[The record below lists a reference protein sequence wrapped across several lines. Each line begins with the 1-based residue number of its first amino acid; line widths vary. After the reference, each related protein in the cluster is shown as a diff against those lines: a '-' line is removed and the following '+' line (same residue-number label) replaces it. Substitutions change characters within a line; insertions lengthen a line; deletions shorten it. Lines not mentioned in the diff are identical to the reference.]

1 MRTIRSR
8 TIYGTIKGRGRFKQ
22 SDLLRIRP
30 VILGIMFAQVRGR
43 PRTYRATMRATH
55 LIAALTL
62 AAAFLAPATS
72 YGSDAADG
80 EVVEQQDRQRS
91 DRRTFQGRGFH
102 AHFDIGA
109 AYGQQVLEVSTID
122 AATLT
127 GETDEERA
135 VAGGLGI
142 ASSLHLWPIYGR
154 FGGIGGYAEG
164 QVGALRRNGAGT
176 AVFSGSTGIIAS
188 AGLPRLKMMVSLGR
202 SRRAGA
208 YGDSNNVST
217 TSVSMESEITA
228 GAADI
233 RAHRLGLGLRAPLGG
248 AEQRGIDIWVFFDDP
263 VDAGPPAVALPN
275 IRESAISM
283 RGSFW
288 MRNAFILSAEVVMR
302 GAALDSTVAG
312 TRLTERTAMVMMGWS
327 MDRFSRPY
335 GG

>member
-1 MRTIRSR
+1 MHTTR
-8 TIYGTIKGRGRFKQ
+8 
-22 SDLLRIRP
+22 
-30 VILGIMFAQVRGR
+30 
-43 PRTYRATMRATH
+43 

-62 AAAFLAPATS
+62 ATAFLAPATS
-72 YGSDAADG
+72 YGSDVADG
-80 EVVEQQDRQRS
+80 EVVQQQDRQRS
-91 DRRTFQGRGFH
+91 DRRSFQGRGFH
-102 AHFDIGA
+102 SHFDIGA

-127 GETDEERA
+127 GDPSEDRA

-142 ASSLHLWPIYGR
+142 ASSLQLWPVYGR

-176 AVFSGSTGIIAS
+176 AVFSGSAGIVAS

-208 YGDSNNVST
+208 YGASNDVST
-217 TSVSMESEITA
+217 TSVSMESAITA

-248 AEQRGIDIWVFFDDP
+248 AEQRGIDLWFFFDDP
-263 VDAGPPAVALPN
+263 VDAGPPAIAMPK
-275 IRESAISM
+275 ISESALSM

-288 MRNAFILSAEVVMR
+288 MRNAFIVSAEVVMR
-302 GAALDSTVAG
+302 GAALDAPVEG
-312 TRLTERTAMVMMGWS
+312 TRLTERTAMIMIGWS